1 MTKELV
7 AHIVRQLVSHPEKV
21 SVSIVKSGERN
32 LIEIAVHESDRGK
45 VIGREGQ
52 TIKAIRMLVNA
63 VVSDNK
69 RVAVDVA
76 KSDV

>member
-7 AHIVRQLVSHPEKV
+7 AHIVKQLVNHPEKV

-63 VVSDNK
+63 VVSDTK
-69 RVAVDVA
+69 RIAVDVA
-76 KSDV
+76 K